1 MAQAQPN
8 KMAVA
13 ASVAIPVEA
22 TLAYIGIGANLGDA
36 AANVAHAFDALAA
49 LSDTRLVTR
58 SDLYRST
65 PIDADGDDY
74 INAVACIETRLA
86 PTALLAA
93 LLAIERLQGRA
104 RSYRNAP
111 RPLDLDILL
120 FGALQLQ
127 TAALTIPHP
136 RITQRAFVLIP
147 LLQIA
152 PAIMIPGMGAAQ
164 GFVQAVAGQAIV
176 RVAL

>member
-1 MAQAQPN
+1 
-8 KMAVA
+8 MAVA
-13 ASVAIPVEA
+13 ASVAAPVAA

-36 AANVAHAFDALAA
+36 ATNVAQAFAALAA
-49 LSDTRLVTR
+49 LPDTRLVAR
-58 SDLYRST
+58 SDLYRSA

-93 LLAIERLQGRA
+93 LLAIEQMQGRA

-127 TAALTIPHP
+127 TAALTVPHP
-136 RITQRAFVLIP
+136 RMTQRAFVLIP

-152 PAIMIPGMGAAQ
+152 PAIGIPGIGPAQ
-164 GFVQAVAGQAIV
+164 GFVKAVAGQAIV

>member
-1 MAQAQPN
+1 
-8 KMAVA
+8 MAVA
-13 ASVAIPVEA
+13 ASVATPVEA

-36 AANVAHAFDALAA
+36 AANVAQAFAALAA
-49 LSDTRLVTR
+49 LPDTRLVAR
-58 SDLYRST
+58 SDLYRSA

-74 INAVACIETRLA
+74 LNAVAGIETRLA
-86 PTALLAA
+86 PTVLLAA
-93 LLAIERLQGRA
+93 LQAIEQMQGRV

-136 RITQRAFVLIP
+136 RMTQRAFVLIP

-152 PAIMIPGMGAAQ
+152 PAIKIPGMGAAQ
-164 GFVQAVAGQAIV
+164 GFVQAVAGQAIA
-176 RVAL
+176 RLAL